1 MQKLEQELKKSYN
14 KMINSSIITGIICI
28 ITSIILFLTKI
39 PYTYSIILFLFGII
53 LILNSKN
60 ENRIEKRK
68 DLK

>member
-1 MQKLEQELKKSYN
+1 
-14 KMINSSIITGIICI
+14 MINSSIITGIICI

-39 PYTYSIILFLFGII
+39 PYTYSIIFLLFGII

-60 ENRIEKRK
+60 ENKIEERK